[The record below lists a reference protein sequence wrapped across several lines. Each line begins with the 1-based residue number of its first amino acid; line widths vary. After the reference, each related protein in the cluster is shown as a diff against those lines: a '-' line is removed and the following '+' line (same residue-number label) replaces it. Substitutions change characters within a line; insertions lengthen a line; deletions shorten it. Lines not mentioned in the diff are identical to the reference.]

1 MILFPAID
9 IKDGKVVRL
18 RQGDY
23 NQVTPYAED
32 PLHIAKAWQEK
43 GARWLHVVDLDAAK
57 AGQPIHAQKIFEIA
71 AQTGLRLQV
80 GGGIRNLEM
89 ARTYLAGGV
98 EKIVVGTQAI
108 RKPEF
113 LQELAAAFPGK
124 IALGLDAKNGS
135 LAVDGWTET
144 TETRTVDFLR
154 RTPLEGVA
162 WVIFTDI
169 SRDGMLNGPN
179 LESLSQVLEA
189 SPIPV
194 VASGGISCLD
204 DLVQLQNLNHPRLQG
219 MIAGKALYENRFTLE
234 EALAITGSNC

>member
-32 PLHIAKAWQEK
+32 PLHIAKSWQEK

-98 EKIVVGTQAI
+98 EKIVVGTQAM
-108 RKPEF
+108 
-113 LQELAAAFPGK
+113 
-124 IALGLDAKNGS
+124 
-135 LAVDGWTET
+135 
-144 TETRTVDFLR
+144 R